1 MADTRTMVTLGL
13 GALVCG
19 TVYVL
24 MHERKRKRK
33 KIARLAEDQPITKE
47 MLLRIL
53 NKSAE
58 HSKSIIERIHV
69 EIRKIKEARKLSDQ
83 QAMVL
88 FQQNFEHAL
97 DQLIGA
103 IRKQYNVTEK
113 AMDAAFKQHQEDPQ
127 VMAAIQSMRVLSS
140 QQSATL
146 ASDGGAAS
154 SSGAGVIELPA
165 SLTRDRLREIMTFN
179 AAMLERELKPI
190 KEEMSRQKRA
200 GKQPQ
205 VDTQALMQL
214 QARISEMVQAK
225 YGVTDE
231 QVMAAVEH
239 FGAKNDESFKPI
251 LTRIATTLN
260 ASLG

>member
-1 MADTRTMVTLGL
+1 M
-13 GALVCG
+13 
-19 TVYVL
+19 
-24 MHERKRKRK
+24 
-33 KIARLAEDQPITKE
+33 
-47 MLLRIL
+47 
-53 NKSAE
+53 
-58 HSKSIIERIHV
+58 
-69 EIRKIKEARKLSDQ
+69 Q
-83 QAMVL
+83 QAKNLPDDQALML
-88 FQQNFEHAL
+88 FQQNFEHSL

-140 QQSATL
+140 QQTATL

-239 FGAKNDESFKPI
+239 YNARNDPAFKEV
-251 LTRIATTLN
+251 LEQIARTLMMQ
-260 ASLG
+260 